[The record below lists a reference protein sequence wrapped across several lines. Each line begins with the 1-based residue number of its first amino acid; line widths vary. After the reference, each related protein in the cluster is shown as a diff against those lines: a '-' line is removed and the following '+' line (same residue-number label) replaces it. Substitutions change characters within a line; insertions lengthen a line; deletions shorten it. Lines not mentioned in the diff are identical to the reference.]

1 MLERADVM
9 LLTDPHSV
17 TENMPSLSIIHDDYI
32 DSVWT
37 KTNLETN
44 EKTKYTT
51 TMPDSRKTNP

>member
-17 TENMPSLSIIHDDYI
+17 TENMPSLNIIHDDYI